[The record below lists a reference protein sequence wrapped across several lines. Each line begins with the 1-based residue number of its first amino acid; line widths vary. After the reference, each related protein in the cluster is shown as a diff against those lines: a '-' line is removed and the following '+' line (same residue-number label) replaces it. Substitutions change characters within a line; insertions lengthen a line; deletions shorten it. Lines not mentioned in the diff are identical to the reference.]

1 MTSTYSLD
9 LNLMFYLA
17 RLCYKFFLNSPGIDE
32 LYFIQLFDNI
42 KIENVH
48 TYSLFLITFFSIF
61 RLSNLNLIVVS
72 F

>member
-9 LNLMFYLA
+9 LNLM
-17 RLCYKFFLNSPGIDE
+17 FFLNSPGIDE

-42 KIENVH
+42 KIENLH
-48 TYSLFLITFFSIF
+48 TYSFFLIKFFSIF

>member
-32 LYFIQLFDNI
+32 LYFIQLFNNI
-42 KIENVH
+42 KIENLH
-48 TYSLFLITFFSIF
+48 TYSFF
-61 RLSNLNLIVVS
+61 
-72 F
+72 